1 MEKHAGIGIALVWI
15 KYNICFKGKG
25 DCLWS
30 AMKSVVAL
38 QQASKIDTE
47 VFQRINPVFGL
58 NDWTRP
64 APTYNIDI
72 LFAGINKSCTTHA
85 LGFYLKLPKA
95 SDLVTIGNVSSLLQN
110 NSDFM
115 GVILRLSSFSATSGT
130 IAVYKKRGIFK
141 FFTHQFGES
150 EVGPAVLREFF
161 EKLSKTAGFMNYKH
175 ACFFEVVPFTPNLFR
190 RTSSSNRDNA
200 SAYV

>member
-1 MEKHAGIGIALVWI
+1 MNPSSAAKSESHCGKQKSPIAGDVTTSLSLPENMDLMW
-15 KYNICFKGKG
+15 
-25 DCLWS
+25 
-30 AMKSVVAL
+30 KSMQGL
-38 QQASKIDTE
+38 GL
-47 VFQRINPVFGL
+47 RISPIFGL
-58 NDWTRP
+58 NDWTMP

-95 SDLVTIGNVSSLLQN
+95 SDLVTIGNISSLLQN
-110 NSDFM
+110 NSGFM

-161 EKLSKTAGFMNYKH
+161 EKLSKTAGFMNYRH
-175 ACFFEVVPFTPNLFR
+175 ACFFEVVPFTPNFFR